1 MSARKRPEIDLSV
14 AREVCSPL
22 SPERFVFQYGMTAI
36 AFFFTFL
43 ALLPLFSIVWE
54 ILGRGLSNLKP
65 EMFVNQVIDFGF
77 ANAIVGTL
85 KMVTIGSLFSIPV
98 GVMTGIF
105 LSEFG
110 KSSKVASIVRFVTT
124 ILAGVPSIVVGVF
137 AYGVFIAT
145 TKQFSAIA
153 GGFALG
159 VIMLPVIALTTEEVL
174 KLVPNS
180 LRLASAA
187 LGGNRFQT
195 TFRVV
200 LAAGLPGITTA
211 TLLAI
216 ARASGETAPLIF
228 TALFSNFWAKGLFEE
243 TASLPIL
250 IYRFYQDDRPEIF
263 QLVWTASIV
272 LVGLII
278 LLNLLSRIIT
288 SKKLK

>member
-1 MSARKRPEIDLSV
+1 MSAKKRPEIDLSV

-85 KMVTIGSLFSIPV
+85 KMVAIGSLFSIPV

-228 TALFSNFWAKGLFEE
+228 TALFSNFWAKSLFEE

-272 LVGLII
+272 LVGLIV

>member
-1 MSARKRPEIDLSV
+1 
-14 AREVCSPL
+14 
-22 SPERFVFQYGMTAI
+22 
-36 AFFFTFL
+36 
-43 ALLPLFSIVWE
+43 
-54 ILGRGLSNLKP
+54 
-65 EMFVNQVIDFGF
+65 
-77 ANAIVGTL
+77 
-85 KMVTIGSLFSIPV
+85 
-98 GVMTGIF
+98 
-105 LSEFG
+105 EFG
-110 KSSKVASIVRFVTT
+110 QNSSIAPIVRFITT
-124 ILAGVPSIVVGVF
+124 ILTGVPSIVVGVF

-145 TKQFSAIA
+145 TKQFSGIA

-228 TALFSNFWAKGLFEE
+228 TALFSNFWAFPNKP
-243 TASLPIL
+243 TASLPVL
-250 IYRFYQDDRPEIF
+250 IYRFYEDDRPEIF

-272 LVGLII
+272 LVGLVF
-278 LLNLLSRIIT
+278 LLNLLSRVIT
-288 SKKLK
+288 SRKQK

>member
-22 SPERFVFQYGMTAI
+22 SVERFTFQYGMTAI
-36 AFFFTFL
+36 AFFLTFL
-43 ALLPLFSIVWE
+43 ALLPLFSLVWE
-54 ILGRGLSNLKP
+54 ILGQGLSNLKP
-65 EMFVNQVIDFGF
+65 EMFVKQVIDFGF

-110 KSSKVASIVRFVTT
+110 GNSKIASIVRFITT

-145 TKQFSAIA
+145 TKQFSAVA

-228 TALFSNFWAKGLFEE
+228 TALFSDFWSESLLRP
-243 TASLPIL
+243 TASLPVL
-250 IYRFYQDDRPEIF
+250 IYRFYQQDDPQIF

-272 LVGLII
+272 LVGLVF
-278 LLNLLSRIIT
+278 LLNLLSRVIT
-288 SKKLK
+288 SRKLK

>member
-1 MSARKRPEIDLSV
+1 MSAKKRPEIDLSV

-85 KMVTIGSLFSIPV
+85 KMVAIGSLFSIPV

-228 TALFSNFWAKGLFEE
+228 TALFSNFWAKSLFEE

>member
-1 MSARKRPEIDLSV
+1 MSGRKRPEIDLSV

-36 AFFFTFL
+36 AFFLTLL
-43 ALLPLFSIVWE
+43 ALLPLFSLIWE
-54 ILGRGLSNLKP
+54 ILGRGLSDLKA
-65 EMFVNQVIDFGF
+65 EMFFKEVIDFGF

-85 KMVTIGSLFSIPV
+85 TMVAIGALFSIPI

-110 KSSKVASIVRFVTT
+110 KNSKVASVVRFVTT

-228 TALFSNFWAKGLFEE
+228 TALFSNFWAKSLFEE

-263 QLVWTASIV
+263 QLVWTTSIV
-272 LVGLII
+272 LVGLIVI
-278 LLNLLSRIIT
+278 LNLLSRVIT
-288 SKKLK
+288 SRKLK

>member
-1 MSARKRPEIDLSV
+1 MNARKRPEIDISV
-14 AREVCSPL
+14 AREVCNPL
-22 SPERFVFQYGMTAI
+22 SPERFVFQYGMSAI
-36 AFFFTFL
+36 AFFLTFL
-43 ALLPLFSIVWE
+43 ALLPLFSLVWE
-54 ILGRGLSNLKP
+54 ILGQGLSNLKP
-65 EMFVNQVIDFGF
+65 EMFVKQVIDFGF

-110 KSSKVASIVRFVTT
+110 SSSKFASAVRFITT

-145 TKQFSAIA
+145 TKQFSAVA

-159 VIMLPVIALTTEEVL
+159 VIMLPVITLTTEEVL

-228 TALFSNFWAKGLFEE
+228 TALFSDFWSESLLRP
-243 TASLPIL
+243 TASLPVL
-250 IYRFYQDDRPEIF
+250 IYRFYQQDDPQIF

-272 LVGLII
+272 LVGLIF
-278 LLNLLSRIIT
+278 LLNLLSRVIT
-288 SKKLK
+288 SRKLK

>member
-1 MSARKRPEIDLSV
+1 MSGTKRPEIDLSV
-14 AREVCSPL
+14 ARELCSPL
-22 SPERFVFQYGMTAI
+22 TPERFVFQYGMTAI
-36 AFFFTFL
+36 AFFLTFL
-43 ALLPLFSIVWE
+43 ALLPLFSLLWE

-77 ANAIVGTL
+77 ANAIVGTI
-85 KMVTIGSLFSIPV
+85 KMVGIGSLFSIPL

-110 KSSKVASIVRFVTT
+110 GNSKLAHVVRFVTT
-124 ILAGVPSIVVGVF
+124 ILTGVPSIVVGVF
-137 AYGVFIAT
+137 AYGVFVAT
-145 TKQFSAIA
+145 TKQFSAVA

-195 TFRVV
+195 TYKVV

-211 TLLAI
+211 TLLAV

-228 TALFSNFWAKGLFEE
+228 TALFSDFWTEGLFAP
-243 TASLPIL
+243 TASLSVL
-250 IYRFYQDDRPEIF
+250 IYRFYQQDDPKIF

-272 LVGLII
+272 LVGLVF
-278 LLNLLSRIIT
+278 LLNLLSRVIT
-288 SKKLK
+288 SRKR

>member
-1 MSARKRPEIDLSV
+1 
-14 AREVCSPL
+14 
-22 SPERFVFQYGMTAI
+22 
-36 AFFFTFL
+36 FL

-65 EMFVNQVIDFGF
+65 EMFVKQVIDFGF

-85 KMVTIGSLFSIPV
+85 TMVTIGSLFSIPL

-110 KSSKVASIVRFVTT
+110 GNSKFASVVRFVTT

-137 AYGVFIAT
+137 AYGVFVAT
-145 TKQFSAIA
+145 TKQFSAVA

-195 TFRVV
+195 TFKVV

-228 TALFSNFWAKGLFEE
+228 TALFSNFWALPNKP
-243 TASLPIL
+243 TASLPVL
-250 IYRFYQDDRPEIF
+250 IYTFYQDDRPEIF

>member
-1 MSARKRPEIDLSV
+1 MNARKRPEIDLSV
-14 AREVCSPL
+14 AREVCNPL

-36 AFFFTFL
+36 AFFLTFL
-43 ALLPLFSIVWE
+43 ALLPLFSLVSE
-54 ILGRGLSNLKP
+54 ILGQGLSNLKP
-65 EMFVNQVIDFGF
+65 EMFVKQVIDFGF

-105 LSEFG
+105 LSEF
-110 KSSKVASIVRFVTT
+110 SKDSKIAPVVRFITT

-145 TKQFSAIA
+145 TKQFSAVA

-200 LAAGLPGITTA
+200 LSAGLPGITTA

-228 TALFSNFWAKGLFEE
+228 TALFSDFWSESLLRP
-243 TASLPIL
+243 TASLPVL
-250 IYRFYQDDRPEIF
+250 IYRFYQQDDPQIF

-272 LVGLII
+272 LVGLIF
-278 LLNLLSRIIT
+278 LLNLLSRVVT
-288 SKKLK
+288 SRKLK

>member
-1 MSARKRPEIDLSV
+1 MSGRKRPEIDLSV

-36 AFFFTFL
+36 AFFLTLL
-43 ALLPLFSIVWE
+43 ALLPLFSLIWE
-54 ILGRGLSNLKP
+54 ILGRGLSDLKA
-65 EMFVNQVIDFGF
+65 EMFFKEVIDFGF

-85 KMVTIGSLFSIPV
+85 TMVAIGALFSIPI

-110 KSSKVASIVRFVTT
+110 KNSKVASVVRFVTT

-228 TALFSNFWAKGLFEE
+228 TALFSNFWAKSLFEE

-263 QLVWTASIV
+263 QLVWTTSIV
-272 LVGLII
+272 LVGLIVI
-278 LLNLLSRIIT
+278 LNLLSRV
-288 SKKLK
+288 